1 MHVIISTSP
10 YDLWENNIDLEV
22 FVFIYN
28 HSEHILV
35 PSDIYKLPRHY
46 SLVIDAFRSVYG
58 YNLRRCSFA
67 KIVYIPDTF
76 INFYEVE
83 RVECYKNVFYT
94 ESIRIHKTSW
104 LRQEYNRIYN
114 LRLPAHTK
122 RELIED
128 ASRFV
133 DSVEMYG

>member
-1 MHVIISTSP
+1 MHVVISTSP
-10 YDLWENNIDLEV
+10 YDLWENNIHLDV

-28 HSEHILV
+28 HSDHIHV

-58 YNLRRCSFA
+58 LKLQQCSFA
-67 KIVYIPDTF
+67 KLVYIPDTF

-104 LRQEYNRIYN
+104 LRQEYNRIYH
-114 LRLPAHTK
+114 LHLPSHKK

-133 DSVEMYG
+133 DSVEMYN